1 MVVVS
6 NLDGM
11 FVVYPGRQTKSID
24 RLPRIGDDSR
34 RTVFG
39 TAYNSFLLL
48 TLSATGFSHINRL
61 FIRHKHRNICSS
73 FHGRER
79 EVMQKSIES
88 GIVPLVG
95 REETGTMVYV
105 DVVIG
110 LTKTKIP
117 TDSSDQRST
126 NWI

>member
-1 MVVVS
+1 MVIVS

-24 RLPRIGDDSR
+24 RLPRIGDDSH

-61 FIRHKHRNICSS
+61 FIRHKHWNICSS
-73 FHGRER
+73 FRGCEC
-79 EVMQKSIES
+79 EVMQKAIES

-95 REETGTMVYV
+95 QEETGTMVDV
-105 DVVIG
+105 DVVIR
-110 LTKTKIP
+110 LKTKIP

>member
-73 FHGRER
+73 FRGCER

-95 REETGTMVYV
+95 REETGTMVDV

>member
-1 MVVVS
+1 
-6 NLDGM
+6 
-11 FVVYPGRQTKSID
+11 
-24 RLPRIGDDSR
+24 
-34 RTVFG
+34 
-39 TAYNSFLLL
+39 
-48 TLSATGFSHINRL
+48 
-61 FIRHKHRNICSS
+61 
-73 FHGRER
+73 
-79 EVMQKSIES
+79 MQKSIES

-95 REETGTMVYV
+95 REEIGMMVDV